1 MGGCCLI
8 MMSDYAICW
17 KDTRERLRR
26 QANDLKYQVEVERI
40 LAENTLTKREQ
51 QVILYLKKCERDQH
65 KPSLLEISKELD
77 IKLDYLVNRL
87 IPRLRTKGLW
97 I

>member
-1 MGGCCLI
+1 
-8 MMSDYAICW
+8 MSDYAIRW
-17 KDTRERLRR
+17 KDTPARLQR
-26 QANDLKYQVEVERI
+26 QADDMRHQVEVEKI

-51 QVILYLKKCERDQH
+51 QVILYLKKCERDQC

-77 IKLDYLVNRL
+77 IKLDYLVNRVV
-87 IPRLRTKGLW
+87 PRLRAKGLW

>member
-1 MGGCCLI
+1 
-8 MMSDYAICW
+8 MSDYAIRW
-17 KDTRERLRR
+17 KDTPARLQR
-26 QANDLKYQVEVERI
+26 QADDIRHQVEVERI

-87 IPRLRTKGLW
+87 IPRLRAKGLW